1 MWDDGNANR
10 MGKLLADQESASSR
24 AITRSLRRLKRSIIS
39 AVDKLKGRQP

>member
-24 AITRSLRRLKRSIIS
+24 VITRSLRRLKRSISS